1 LVRLKSFSSSQRG
14 TTILA
19 KLEMFNPGGSV
30 KDRIAYS
37 MLKAAEEQGIINKD
51 TVIIEPTNGNTGIGL
66 AKVSVYILFE
76 GM

>member
-1 LVRLKSFSSSQRG
+1 
-14 TTILA
+14 
-19 KLEMFNPGGSV
+19 MFNPGGSV